1 MEVLILMMFI
11 MLILQ
16 GLTLWGFY
24 ILLKSLLELAKFADE
39 ELEIWDTFIDKFDK
53 LVDLVNKK

>member
-11 MLILQ
+11 MLFLQ

-24 ILLKSLLELAKFADE
+24 ILLKCFLELAKFADE
-39 ELEIWDTFIDKFDK
+39 EVEIWDAFIDKFNK

>member
-39 ELEIWDTFIDKFDK
+39 ELEIWDTFMDKFDK